1 MCGTASGWFSEN
13 GRIEHGSMT
22 HTIEING
29 IKLYAYH
36 GCLPE
41 EGKIGGNY
49 IVDISLKTNFN
60 SAAISDQLNET
71 IDYVDVNLIVK
82 EEMAIRSKLIEH
94 VGQRIVN
101 RIKSTFKGV
110 VSIRVKVTKV
120 CPPINGDV
128 DNVAIIL
135 EG

>member
-1 MCGTASGWFSEN
+1 
-13 GRIEHGSMT
+13 MT

-41 EGKIGGNY
+41 EGKVGGHY
-49 IVDISLKTNFN
+49 TVDVSLKTNFG
-60 SAAISDQLNET
+60 SAAVSDQLNET

-101 RIKSTFKGV
+101 RIKETFKNV
-110 VSIRVKVTKV
+110 ISMRVKVTKI
-120 CPPINGDV
+120 CLPINGDV

>member
-1 MCGTASGWFSEN
+1 M
-13 GRIEHGSMT
+13 I
-22 HTIEING
+22 HTIEVNG

-41 EGKIGGNY
+41 EGKVGGNY
-49 IVDISLKTNFN
+49 IVDVSLKTDFG
-60 SAAISDQLNET
+60 SATISDELHET

-94 VGQRIVN
+94 VGQRIIN
-101 RIKSTFKGV
+101 RIKSEIKGV
-110 VSIRVKVTKV
+110 ISLKVKVTKI

-128 DNVAIIL
+128 DNVAIII
-135 EG
+135 EV

>member
-1 MCGTASGWFSEN
+1 MK
-13 GRIEHGSMT
+13 

-41 EGKIGGNY
+41 EGKIGGHY
-49 IVDISLKTNFN
+49 AVDITIVTNFLE
-60 SAAISDQLNET
+60 AAVEDLLSKT
-71 IDYVDVNLIVK
+71 VDYVVVNKIVS
-82 EEMAIRSKLIEH
+82 EEMAIRSKLLEH

-101 RIKSTFKGV
+101 RIKKEIQGIDNLT
-110 VSIRVKVTKV
+110 IKVTKI

-128 DNVAIIL
+128 DNVAIII